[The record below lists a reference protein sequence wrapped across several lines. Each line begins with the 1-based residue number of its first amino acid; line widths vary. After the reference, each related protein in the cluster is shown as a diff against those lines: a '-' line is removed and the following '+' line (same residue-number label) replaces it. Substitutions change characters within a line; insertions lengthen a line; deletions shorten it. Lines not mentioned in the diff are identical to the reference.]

1 MTGLCGTVN
10 ADTTHLDELGRD
22 LAYNGDERVASFTA
36 DGVGIAA
43 VCHPT
48 DDSTQSTETPDVVVR
63 LWGSIWGDETDDGYV
78 TVDED
83 AETYCAR
90 RYREDGL
97 SFLDGL
103 NGSFAGA
110 LYDVDE
116 GTLSI
121 FTDRMGTRPIHY
133 YHDEPGDATL
143 VGNHTEG
150 GHTPLVFSTSIQSLP
165 LHPDVSTDFDED
177 YLAEYF
183 ALKRSYG
190 LKTPLKGVE
199 RLHPASV
206 MTVDV
211 ADGSTTTERYWT
223 PHYDPVDVS
232 RERLAERLAE
242 TMKAVVADRTRAD
255 ATYGLLLS
263 GGSDSRLVLAAFDAL
278 DQPVRTYHLNE
289 WRNREAR
296 IAERAADVVGADHQL
311 LVRDE
316 SYQARSLDT
325 APRFAN
331 FVGYFNQHHAG
342 GFAETLRDECDTLF
356 TGHFGD
362 TVFKG
367 DHVRTPTVDLGRLG
381 SFELPLDRTTRSL
394 DDLVDER
401 VSPAPEYLTTSTDV
415 ESIYYDNVVQRGRTV
430 VDHGVEFPSIR
441 EATVCCAHQLT
452 NDGSQFFYHAT
463 AQMLPSGT
471 PFLDNRL
478 VDLFLQIPEKHLL
491 RGDLINRATERL
503 SPELADIPH
512 GRGLAPIRYPFA
524 IHWTSELARD
534 FVKRYRP
541 DESTYRSDGPWTD
554 HHTLIR
560 THPFVRQVIE
570 ANEERIKSL
579 PFLSWEGVQACY
591 RAHERGADRMKALY
605 TLVTFLQM
613 PLLDRLGFEVGE
625 VDDRERPLESGDTDD
640 VDVSD
645 RSREV
650 SDSPLSDD

>member
-1 MTGLCGTVN
+1 MTGLCGIVN
-10 ADTTHLDELGRD
+10 ADISHLDELAGD

-36 DGVGIAA
+36 DDVGIAS
-43 VCHPT
+43 VCHLAV
-48 DDSTQSTETPDVVVR
+48 DSTQSTETPDVTVR
-63 LWGSIWGDETDDGYV
+63 LWGSIWGDQTGDGYV
-78 TVDED
+78 TVDDD

-110 LYDVDE
+110 LYDADA
-116 GTLSI
+116 GSLSI

-133 YHDEPGDATL
+133 YHDETAPADESGD
-143 VGNHTEG
+143 G
-150 GHTPLVFSTSIQSLP
+150 PLVFSTSIQSLP

-211 ADGSTTTERYWT
+211 ADGSTTTDRYWT

-242 TMKAVVADRTRAD
+242 TMKAVVADRTRDD

-342 GFAETLRDECDTLF
+342 GFAETLREECDVLF

-367 DHVRTPTVDLGRLG
+367 DHVRTLTVDLGGFG
-381 SFELPLDRTTRSL
+381 SFALPVSRPIRSI

-401 VSPAPEYLTTSTDV
+401 VSPAPEYLTTSTDI
-415 ESIYYDNVVQRGRTV
+415 ESIYYDNIGQRGRTV
-430 VDHGVEFPSIR
+430 VDHGVEYPSIR

-491 RGDLINRATERL
+491 RGDLINRATELL

-512 GRGLAPIRYPFA
+512 GRGLVPIRYPFA
-524 IHWTSELARD
+524 IHWTSELVRD

-554 HHTLIR
+554 HHNLIR
-560 THPFVRQVIE
+560 NHPFVRQVIE

-613 PLLDRLGFEVGE
+613 PLLDRLETE
-625 VDDRERPLESGDTDD
+625 TIDQRRLREESGTVVKNQPADD
-640 VDVSD
+640 
-645 RSREV
+645 
-650 SDSPLSDD
+650 